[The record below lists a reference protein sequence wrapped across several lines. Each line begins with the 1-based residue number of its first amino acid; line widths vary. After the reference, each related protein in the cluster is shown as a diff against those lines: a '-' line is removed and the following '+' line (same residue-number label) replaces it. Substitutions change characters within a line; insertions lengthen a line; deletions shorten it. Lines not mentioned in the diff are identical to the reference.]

1 MYFQI
6 YHDQKQ
12 IIDCLNSLVHNTKED
27 ISGFILNVSAL
38 LTIVISISNDI
49 VSIESKL
56 FFFIVNDG
64 IDGKE
69 TLPTNRKYMI
79 VQVWHCEGQD
89 QDDSRENDKLLSS
102 TDCYCLVL
110 KIIVSRRILI
120 YEPSK
125 K

>member
-12 IIDCLNSLVHNTKED
+12 IIDRLNSLEHNTKED

-56 FFFIVNDG
+56 FSSILNDG

-79 VQVWHCEGQD
+79 VQV
-89 QDDSRENDKLLSS
+89 
-102 TDCYCLVL
+102 
-110 KIIVSRRILI
+110 
-120 YEPSK
+120 
-125 K
+125 